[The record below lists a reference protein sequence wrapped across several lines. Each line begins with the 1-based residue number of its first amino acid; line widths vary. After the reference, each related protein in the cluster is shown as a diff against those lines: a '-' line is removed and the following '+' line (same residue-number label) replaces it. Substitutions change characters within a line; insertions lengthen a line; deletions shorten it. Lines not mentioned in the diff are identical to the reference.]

1 MFGSS
6 ASTAVITT
14 LCRRRGAGPELTT
27 AALRIVQPTD
37 KGHSP
42 VDRALAKQFGTMAR
56 RFAQVAHRADDAAE
70 LQEMVYVVLSAYA
83 YAAREAGDE
92 HYTVVFEQAAFS
104 CRVELTAE
112 RLEQVKA
119 LL

>member
-6 ASTAVITT
+6 GRTAAIRT

-27 AALRIVQPTD
+27 AALRIVEPTD
-37 KGHSP
+37 QGHSP
-42 VDRALAKQFGTMAR
+42 VDRELARQFGEMAR
-56 RFAQVAHRADDAAE
+56 RFAQVAHRAGDAVE

-92 HYTVVFEQAAFS
+92 HYTVVFEQAAFG

>member
-1 MFGSS
+1 MFGGSGR
-6 ASTAVITT
+6 AAAIRT

-27 AALRIVQPTD
+27 AALRIVEPTD

-42 VDRALAKQFGTMAR
+42 VDRALAKQFGEMAR

-70 LQEMVYVVLSAYA
+70 LQEMIYVVLSAYA